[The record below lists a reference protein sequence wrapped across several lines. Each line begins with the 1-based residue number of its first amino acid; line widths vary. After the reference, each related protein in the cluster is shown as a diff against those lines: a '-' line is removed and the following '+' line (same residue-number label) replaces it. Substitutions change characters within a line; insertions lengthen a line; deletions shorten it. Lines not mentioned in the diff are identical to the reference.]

1 MVLSV
6 ENLVKQ
12 YSQNSKPVLNNVSLN
27 FETGKI
33 YGILGENGAGKSTLA
48 NILSGSILP
57 SGGKIRIDGKPVVFN
72 SPKDALKNGI
82 AIVRQKRCISLDGY
96 FYDNAMLAARTVSKK
111 KLDKL
116 RSEFDDCFGIE
127 FNSGKPV
134 EDYPEKERFYLS
146 LFCELCHEP
155 DFIVLDEPAA
165 SINENWIS
173 NFEKGLKKL
182 MGLRKICI
190 IIITHSLPQAVSV
203 PDILYILR
211 KFNSPVILK
220 EKVTVEKLLEI
231 LSPASNENENENSCL
246 SDSGISTDNYLET
259 EKNGEISSPVKK
271 RQNNF
276 FINSVFIRLANKIFS
291 FINNKCEQSKT
302 GQSLSVEIKEDYKSV
317 LEVKNLVSEYL
328 KDISFSVLKNEIV
341 LISGMEEDGIIDLE
355 KILLGL
361 KKAENGSVFIN
372 GQLIKQG
379 RPDLLRENKAALISS
394 EPFVF
399 GSNENLT
406 IRELVSGKMLFDSG
420 FFYPPFEMDSRV
432 KKIIEKEKFPNA
444 VFPGQLVSVLSGG
457 MTQRLILARE
467 LSGEISLAVLCEPDN
482 GIDRASLKRLFGIL
496 ENKIVL
502 NSSVLILTKNP
513 HLYKNKNYKK
523 GSLHSGEF
531 GWCDEDK
538 KK

>member
-1 MVLSV
+1 MILSV

-82 AIVRQKRCISLDGY
+82 AIVRQKRCISLEGY
-96 FYDNAMLAARTVSKK
+96 FYDNAMLAARTVNKK

-134 EDYPEKERFYLS
+134 EDYSEKERFYLS
-146 LFCELCHEP
+146 LFCELSHEP
-155 DFIVLDEPAA
+155 DFIILDEPAA

-231 LSPASNENENENSCL
+231 LSPASNENENSCL
-246 SDSGISTDNYLET
+246 SDSGISTDNDLET
-259 EKNGEISSPVKK
+259 EKNGDISSPVKK

-291 FINNKCEQSKT
+291 FINNKCEQSKP
-302 GQSLSVEIKEDYKSV
+302 GQSLSGEIKEDYKSV

-432 KKIIEKEKFPNA
+432 KKIIEKEKFPNT

-457 MTQRLILARE
+457 MIQRLILARE

-513 HLYKNKNYKK
+513 QLYKNKNYKK

-531 GWCDEDK
+531 GWCNED
-538 KK
+538 

>member
-1 MVLSV
+1 MILSV

-48 NILSGSILP
+48 NILSGSLLP

-82 AIVRQKRCISLDGY
+82 AIVRQKRCVSLEGY
-96 FYDNAMLAARTVSKK
+96 FYDNAMLAARTVNKK
-111 KLDKL
+111 KLGKL

-127 FNSGKPV
+127 FNPEKPV
-134 EDYPEKERFYLS
+134 EDYSEMERFYLS
-146 LFCELCHEP
+146 LFCAFLHEP
-155 DFIVLDEPAA
+155 DFLILDEPAA

-173 NFEKGLKKL
+173 NFEKGLRKL

-203 PDILYILR
+203 PNILYILR

-220 EKVTVEKLLEI
+220 ERVTVDKLLEI
-231 LSPASNENENENSCL
+231 LSPGVQENSGANSAPFNSQNVL
-246 SDSGISTDNYLET
+246 QTETGGAVQAQIPESKEKDNE
-259 EKNGEISSPVKK
+259 
-271 RQNNF
+271 
-276 FINSVFIRLANKIFS
+276 
-291 FINNKCEQSKT
+291 
-302 GQSLSVEIKEDYKSV
+302 V

-328 KDISFSVLKNEIV
+328 KDISFSVLKNEIA
-341 LISGMEEDGIIDLE
+341 LISGMEEDGINDLE

-379 RPDLLRENKAALISS
+379 RPDLLRKNKAALISS

-406 IRELVSGKMLFDSG
+406 VRELVSAKMLFDSG

-444 VFPGQLVSVLSGG
+444 VFPGQPVSVLSGG

-467 LSGEISLAVLCEPDN
+467 LSGEISLAVLCEPDK

-513 HLYKNKNYKK
+513 QLYKNKNYKK

-531 GWCDEDK
+531 RWCDEDK

>member
-48 NILSGSILP
+48 NILSGSLLP

-82 AIVRQKRCISLDGY
+82 AIVRQKRCVSLEGY
-96 FYDNAMLAARTVSKK
+96 FYDNAMLAARTVNKK
-111 KLDKL
+111 KLGKF

-127 FNSGKPV
+127 FNPGKPV
-134 EDYPEKERFYLS
+134 EDYSEKERFYLS

-155 DFIVLDEPAA
+155 DFLILDEPAA

-190 IIITHSLPQAVSV
+190 IIITHSLPQAVSL
-203 PDILYILR
+203 PNILYILR

-231 LSPASNENENENSCL
+231 LSPGVQENS
-246 SDSGISTDNYLET
+246 GA
-259 EKNGEISSPVKK
+259 
-271 RQNNF
+271 
-276 FINSVFIRLANKIFS
+276 NSVRFNSQNILQT
-291 FINNKCEQSKT
+291 ET
-302 GQSLSVEIKEDYKSV
+302 GGTAQAQVSEIKENDNEV

-328 KDISFSVLKNEIV
+328 KDISFSVLKNEIA
-341 LISGMEEDGIIDLE
+341 LISGMEEDGINDLE

-379 RPDLLRENKAALISS
+379 RPDLLRKNKAALISS

-406 IRELVSGKMLFDSG
+406 VRELVSAKMLFDSG

-444 VFPGQLVSVLSGG
+444 VFPGQPVSVLSGG
-457 MTQRLILARE
+457 MTQRLILERE
-467 LSGEISLAVLCEPDN
+467 LSGEISLAVLCEPDK

-513 HLYKNKNYKK
+513 QLYKNKNYKK
-523 GSLHSGEF
+523 GSLRSGEF
-531 GWCDEDK
+531 GWCDED
-538 KK
+538 